1 MHYEGSKD
9 PAIALKELL
18 EKYELSPLE
27 INSCAADELIDFPLL
42 SPVQCSQLI
51 HYRSKHGALY
61 SGKELL
67 LIPSFCQELVDWM
80 EPYVDY
86 STPTKEVNRQQWS
99 KSITGSRWGV
109 AEQKIPYLY
118 SRYQSNKLDPALKL
132 DFVAYGFPSVRR
144 YNLLSDLQ
152 LKGGFIYRPA
162 GRKNCSVVIGCLRAS
177 LGSNLIFRS
186 HPIFF
191 GGAIFERGAPKI
203 GVDASLSSHIPL
215 IGSAVTLNQNKW
227 DIILGAGVR
236 RYALREKLSVNDS
249 LLFTIDPYRSADRL
263 EAPFKLN
270 QISIFSSARQDLG
283 KIKLRYSNAFSSFSY
298 PGVQANASSFSCFNQ
313 SLAFSYECRGH
324 DLYLDLAHY
333 KNHLALALQLEGD
346 LKEVIRYRVQ
356 WFSIPNGYVA
366 PNGQIGQSG
375 ILKRPMSQV
384 SLNLDYQPANFHFLS
399 YQFQQRFFYLPRY
412 GHLGPSHDFR
422 HQLTWRYTGLK
433 NIDLQFRYRYKYL
446 SEMAFRPG
454 VSQRIHLFKC
464 RLAYSISSK
473 CLFWPEIQLL
483 EEEGI
488 SKSRSCLLGS
498 TIAWKSKAMTLK
510 VQITAGKVEDYESRL
525 YTYEQSLSYSFDQL
539 VLYRDGGAA
548 VVIAQIPVSKTC
560 NLQLKYARYFSQD
573 KLLQAW
579 STEDYLAVQFISK
592 W

>member
-1 MHYEGSKD
+1 M
-9 PAIALKELL
+9 
-18 EKYELSPLE
+18 
-27 INSCAADELIDFPLL
+27 
-42 SPVQCSQLI
+42 
-51 HYRSKHGALY
+51 
-61 SGKELL
+61 
-67 LIPSFCQELVDWM
+67 
-80 EPYVDY
+80 
-86 STPTKEVNRQQWS
+86 
-99 KSITGSRWGV
+99 
-109 AEQKIPYLY
+109 
-118 SRYQSNKLDPALKL
+118 
-132 DFVAYGFPSVRR
+132 
-144 YNLLSDLQ
+144 
-152 LKGGFIYRPA
+152 
-162 GRKNCSVVIGCLRAS
+162 
-177 LGSNLIFRS
+177 
-186 HPIFF
+186 
-191 GGAIFERGAPKI
+191 
-203 GVDASLSSHIPL
+203 
-215 IGSAVTLNQNKW
+215 
-227 DIILGAGVR
+227 
-236 RYALREKLSVNDS
+236 
-249 LLFTIDPYRSADRL
+249 
-263 EAPFKLN
+263 
-270 QISIFSSARQDLG
+270 
-283 KIKLRYSNAFSSFSY
+283 
-298 PGVQANASSFSCFNQ
+298 
-313 SLAFSYECRGH
+313 
-324 DLYLDLAHY
+324 
-333 KNHLALALQLEGD
+333 
-346 LKEVIRYRVQ
+346 
-356 WFSIPNGYVA
+356 
-366 PNGQIGQSG
+366 
-375 ILKRPMSQV
+375 
-384 SLNLDYQPANFHFLS
+384 
-399 YQFQQRFFYLPRY
+399 
-412 GHLGPSHDFR
+412 GPSHDFR